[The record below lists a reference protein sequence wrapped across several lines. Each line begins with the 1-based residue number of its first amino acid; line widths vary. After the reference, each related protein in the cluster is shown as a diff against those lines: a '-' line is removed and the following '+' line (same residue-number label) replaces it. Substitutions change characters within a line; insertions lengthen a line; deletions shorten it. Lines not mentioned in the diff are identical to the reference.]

1 MPKVSQEHMDQ
12 RRRQILAAANR
23 CFARLGFHDA
33 TMQDVIREAGLS
45 AGAIYNY
52 FSSKQDIIIAI
63 ADERHAREAEICRA
77 AASEVDAFAAL
88 THLGQAFFYN
98 LSAPGQEEER
108 RVGVQLW
115 AEALNNG
122 KLLKVT
128 LEGTAEPLRVLK
140 KLIDRLKASG
150 DLSREVNSE
159 AMARVMVALFQ
170 GLVLQKCREKHLDIE
185 PYVEA
190 ALFLARRMLAD
201 TGKSKPRMKKVAQA
215 PAESRQR
222 NSRTLT

>member
-12 RRRQILAAANR
+12 RRQQILAAANR

-33 TMQDVIREAGLS
+33 TMQDIIGEAGLS
-45 AGAIYNY
+45 AGAIYNH
-52 FSSKQDIIIAI
+52 FSSKENIIIAI
-63 ADERHAREAEICRA
+63 ADERHAREAEVCRA
-77 AASEVDAFAAL
+77 AANEVDAFAAL
-88 THLGQAFFYN
+88 MHLGQAFFHD

-115 AEALNNG
+115 AEALNNR

-128 LEGTAEPLRVLK
+128 LEGSVEPLRVLK
-140 KLIDRLKASG
+140 QLMDRLKASG
-150 DLSREVNSE
+150 DLSQQVNSE

-170 GLVLQKCREKHLDIE
+170 GLVLQKCREKNLDIE

-190 ALFLARRMLAD
+190 TLFLARRMLAD
-201 TGKSKPRMKKVAQA
+201 TGRSKPKMKKGAQA
-215 PAESRQR
+215 PSGPRQR